1 MARSN
6 GLVAT
11 VVTLVVAALLLVAAP
26 HGAHAQGAQG
36 NGVSSLD
43 PMPPKAGETLYVKYL
58 PSAPNAT
65 LTAASERFAVVEI
78 ETLSGV
84 TLAWSRMSVGS
95 DGVTEA
101 ASFPLPADAIG
112 GTVRFYAE
120 ERFAQGDPAATQRFV
135 VVREGDH
142 GIRPDQTDEEI
153 DRRQKEFR
161 LSNPDDLSGWRTK
174 WFILAS
180 RNATDALQSVIR
192 ADLAE
197 IEAASL
203 ATPDAECLRIEG
215 LWTIGDR
222 DAAMAALEK
231 LAIVSPESPA
241 TDRALV
247 ATRDAAQGAWAAQW
261 ISALRRVAERSNAA
275 HALRMGGL
283 VALASDS
290 ATPLDLV
297 DRCADALLAARPGD
311 ARPLVAQVRARQV
324 RGEGLDR
331 CDGLA
336 SRATELILAKDFRP
350 SADPDGGLRDT
361 LLRDLLLVRATL
373 AETRGDTPAALLFAA
388 AARGISPNDPG
399 DAPAALDRG
408 WALVTGK
415 PTEPQAATTS
425 SEPVVAA
432 AEPTPVA
439 APPSEPTPA
448 TPAPVTSPTASEM
461 PDFTLKDI
469 DGNEVRL
476 TDFRGKVVV
485 LNFWFVACKPCRLEM
500 PNLND
505 LVAKF
510 DGRDVVFLAP
520 CLDDREKASAFLA
533 DNTFKYRTLVDGSSA
548 SSAMRVRAYPTH
560 AVIDRSGKVVLYRTG
575 GNESVLRD
583 VTAAVESALER

>member
-11 VVTLVVAALLLVAAP
+11 LLTLAVAALLLVAAP
-26 HGAHAQGAQG
+26 RGAHAQGTQG
-36 NGVSSLD
+36 NGISSLD

-58 PSAPNAT
+58 PSAPGAT
-65 LTAASERFAVVEI
+65 LAPASERFAVIEI

-84 TLAWSRMSVGS
+84 TLAWGRMSVGS

-101 ASFPLPADAIG
+101 ASFPLPADALG

-142 GIRPDQTDEEI
+142 GIRPDQSDEEI
-153 DRRQKEFR
+153 DRRQKEYR
-161 LSNPDDLSGWRTK
+161 LAHPEDLSGWRTK

-180 RNATDALQSVIR
+180 RSSSDALQSVIR

-283 VALASDS
+283 VALANDS

-361 LLRDLLLVRATL
+361 LLRDLLLVRAAL
-373 AETRGDTPAALLFAA
+373 AEARGDAPAALLFAA
-388 AARGISPNDPG
+388 AARGIALNDPG
-399 DAPAALDRG
+399 DAPAALDRS
-408 WALVTGK
+408 WTAVTGK
-415 PTEPQAATTS
+415 PTAPTAATTS
-425 SEPVVAA
+425 SETVVAA

-439 APPSEPTPA
+439 TPPAEPTQPSPPRVTAPA
-448 TPAPVTSPTASEM
+448 QSET
-461 PDFTLKDI
+461 PDFTLKDL

-476 TDFRGKVVV
+476 ADHRGKVVV

-500 PNLND
+500 PNLNE
-505 LVAKF
+505 LVTKF

-520 CLDDREKASAFLA
+520 CLDDRDKAAAFLA
-533 DNTFKYRTLVDGSSA
+533 ENEFKYRTLVEASSA
-548 SSAMRVRAYPTH
+548 SSSMRVRAYPTH